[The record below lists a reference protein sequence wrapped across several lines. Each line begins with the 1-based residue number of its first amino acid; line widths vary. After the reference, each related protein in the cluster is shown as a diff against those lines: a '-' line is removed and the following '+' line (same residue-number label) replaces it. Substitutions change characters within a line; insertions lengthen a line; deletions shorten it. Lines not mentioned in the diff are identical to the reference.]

1 MPKESLKPKRVWP
14 TKEENIHGIM
24 AVAMLD
30 LDYKVTY
37 LKDKIESCPVPDPQ
51 YLEAC
56 VYAKRLLE
64 HEVHDSFLTLKDS
77 LLQAVKKENPS
88 WTIHIDLVPPVDGWD
103 PYKKLFEKLHIEAQ
117 PTPMPGR
124 YLLLPICKT
133 EYQITKED

>member
-1 MPKESLKPKRVWP
+1 MPKESLKPKQVWP

-37 LKDKIESCPVPDPQ
+37 LKDKMESCPVPDLQ

-64 HEVHDSFLTLKDS
+64 HEVHDSFLMLKDS
-77 LLQAVKKENPS
+77 LLQAVKKENPD
-88 WTIHIDLVPPVDGWD
+88 WVIHFDKVPPIDGWD
-103 PYKKLFEKLHIEAQ
+103 PYEKLFKKLNIEAQ